1 MARQIED
8 EVKYYYDSHSTEED
22 LMGETAFHR
31 ALVQYLIEVLTWL
44 FHEQVCA
51 IHGNLNM
58 YQTAN
63 YREYPV
69 APDVAVIKGV
79 AYKQFTR
86 SWRVGKSGP
95 APQVVFEVASEE
107 TWTKDLQDKPGK
119 YASMGV
125 QEYFAYDP
133 HEVPLRASKNR
144 RLFGWRLDSASQTM
158 KEIQPRSDSALWSR
172 HLESWLVPDGAMLR
186 LYNAQGQM
194 RLTYG
199 EFEAKQRQLEAQQRQ
214 AEAQRADTATQQ
226 AEFEAMRAQTEAQR
240 AEAAIQQA
248 EMEAMRAQTEAQR
261 AEVAIQ
267 QAKTLAEKLRSLG
280 IDPDQLI

>member
-1 MARQIED
+1 
-8 EVKYYYDSHSTEED
+8 
-22 LMGETAFHR
+22 MGETAFHR
-31 ALVQYLIEVLTWL
+31 VLVHYLIDVLTWL
-44 FHEQVCA
+44 FHGQRCE

-58 YQTAN
+58 YQTADF
-63 YREYPV
+63 YEYPV

-79 AYKQFTR
+79 AHKHFTR

-95 APQVVFEVASEE
+95 APQVVFEIASEE
-107 TWTKDLQDKPGK
+107 TWTKDLQDKPAR

-144 RLFGWRLDSASQTM
+144 RLFGWRLDPASQTM
-158 KEIQPRSDSALWSR
+158 KEIQPRSDGAMWSF

-186 LYNAQGQM
+186 LYDTQGRI
-194 RLTYG
+194 RLTG
-199 EFEAKQRQLEAQQRQ
+199 MEAETQQRL
-214 AEAQRADTATQQ
+214 A
-226 AEFEAMRAQTEAQR
+226 EAQR

-248 EMEAMRAQTEAQR
+248 QVYR
-261 AEVAIQ
+261 
-267 QAKTLAEKLRSLG
+267 EKLRSLG